1 MDWLNN
7 KNETSALKSP
17 AAFAESKSCHNFAV
31 CLFVPA
37 CVCVEICLLSRTLS
51 G

>member
-17 AAFAESKSCHNFAV
+17 AVLAESKSCQNFAV
-31 CLFVPA
+31 CLRVPA
-37 CVCVEICLLSRTLS
+37 CVCVEICLSQTLNR
-51 G
+51 